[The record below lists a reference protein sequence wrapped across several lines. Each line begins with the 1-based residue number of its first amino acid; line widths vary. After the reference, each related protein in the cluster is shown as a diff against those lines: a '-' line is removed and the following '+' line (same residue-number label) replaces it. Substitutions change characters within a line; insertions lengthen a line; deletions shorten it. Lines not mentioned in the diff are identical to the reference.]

1 MITVPEQ
8 FFSVFELHGRI
19 VEFQKNQ
26 MIYSQSD
33 VASSIYLIKKGRIR
47 VFSLSNEGREMN
59 YEVLERG
66 RIFGDS
72 VFMNAS
78 LRPVNALSVTDSTVI
93 ETSLKELE
101 DCLRSNSDLCFLL
114 LKMTIERSD
123 TLSEMLKYATI
134 YNSYQKV
141 AAFLIRNAKE
151 DNVLQGIHDHTLP
164 YSHQEIADSTFLQR
178 PTVSK
183 ILRSFEEQ
191 RFIRTR
197 YKKIQLIDAQGL
209 QRKYLDTK

>member
-1 MITVPEQ
+1 MITIPEQ
-8 FFSVFELHGRI
+8 FFSIFESHGR
-19 VEFQKNQ
+19 VVKFQKNE
-26 MIYSQSD
+26 MIYSQND
-33 VASSIYLIKKGRIR
+33 IASSIYLVKKGRIR
-47 VFSLSNEGREMN
+47 IFSLSEEGREMN

-72 VFMNAS
+72 VFMDAS
-78 LRPVNALSVTDSTVI
+78 LRPVNALSVTDSIII
-93 ETSLKELE
+93 ETSLQDLE
-101 DCLRSNSDLCFLL
+101 ECIKGNSELCFLL
-114 LKMTIERSD
+114 LKMSIERSD
-123 TLSEMLKYATI
+123 TLSEMLKCVTT

-141 AAFLIRNAKE
+141 AAFLIRNAGE

-183 ILRSFEEQ
+183 ILHAFEEQ
-191 RFIRTR
+191 GFIRTR

-209 QRKYLDTK
+209 RDTYLNTK